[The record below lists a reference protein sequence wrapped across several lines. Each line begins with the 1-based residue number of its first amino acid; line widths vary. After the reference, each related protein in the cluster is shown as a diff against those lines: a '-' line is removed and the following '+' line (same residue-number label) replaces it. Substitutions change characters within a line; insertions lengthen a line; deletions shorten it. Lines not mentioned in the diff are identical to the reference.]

1 MAFYSPLSW
10 DKKGKGSFII
20 YFGVEFCINEY
31 ASQCTTFP
39 ALRNSMP
46 LTQALKCANLTPLL
60 SSPSW
65 RLFLPSQMFY
75 GSAQPRIA
83 QQVEILGH
91 LTAGKAGE
99 NTCEKLN

>member
-10 DKKGKGSFII
+10 DKKGKGSLTI
-20 YFGVEFCINEY
+20 YFSYELHINEY
-31 ASQCTTFP
+31 TSQCITFP

-46 LTQALKCANLTPLL
+46 LTQALKCAYLTTLL

-65 RLFLPSQMFY
+65 RLFLPSQMLY

-83 QQVEILGH
+83 EQVKMLGH
-91 LTAGKAGE
+91 LTAGIAAE